1 MALNGTAERHADRP
15 TKFCNADIIPY
26 GFSILWCQFQEPFFY
41 GLSACLGFE
50 ESCGQ
55 YFHGCYHGDMMYQ
68 KRYIVK
74 RVGILDSCR
83 SSSRLRGTPLYIH
96 VTGPITRFIPAF
108 AGNAQCIRGD
118 VYNST
123 VHPRVCGEHLHP
135 QARRDGELG
144 SSPRLRGTQPA
155 GREPVRRGRFIPAFA
170 GNTPPPSRP
179 PRSAPVHPRVC
190 GEHPPTK
197 LSAAAPIGSS
207 PRLRGTLRRETRAVS
222 WSRFIPAFAGNTARP
237 AGP

>member
-55 YFHGCYHGDMMYQ
+55 YFHGCCHGDMMYQ

-74 RVGILDSCR
+74 RVEILDICR

-123 VHPRVCGEHLHP
+123 VHPRVCGERQIPYHLLRPDH
-135 QARRDGELG
+135 G
-144 SSPRLRGTQPA
+144 SSPRLRGTH
-155 GREPVRRGRFIPAFA
+155 V
-170 GNTPPPSRP
+170 SP
-179 PRSAPVHPRVC
+179 PR
-190 GEHPPTK
+190 
-197 LSAAAPIGSS
+197 GSL
-207 PRLRGTLRRETRAVS
+207 P
-222 WSRFIPAFAGNTARP
+222 SRFIPAFAGNTCIPKREETENSVHP
-237 AGP
+237 RVCGEHTGRIGPVTPVTGSSPRLR

>member
-108 AGNAQCIRGD
+108 AGNACQSSSGIAPI
-118 VYNST
+118 S

-144 SSPRLRGTQPA
+144 SSPRLRGTH
-155 GREPVRRGRFIPAFA
+155 REDRASHTGDRFIPAFA
-170 GNTPPPSRP
+170 GNTQAWTGTR
-179 PRSAPVHPRVC
+179 RFVPVHPRVC
-190 GEHPPTK
+190 GEHNQ
-197 LSAAAPIGSS
+197 LDASLFAAAGSS
-207 PRLRGTLRRETRAVS
+207 PRLRGTLLLRLGRLDPR
-222 WSRFIPAFAGNTARP
+222 RFIPAFAGNTRRRN
-237 AGP
+237 

>member
-135 QARRDGELG
+135 QARRDGEPFL
-144 SSPRLRGTQPA
+144 PVVPLRAPGGNRPA
-155 GREPVRRGRFIPAFA
+155 TACTGARIA
-170 GNTPPPSRP
+170 T
-179 PRSAPVHPRVC
+179 APNASGAVA
-190 GEHPPTK
+190 
-197 LSAAAPIGSS
+197 L
-207 PRLRGTLRRETRAVS
+207 LRRLCL
-222 WSRFIPAFAGNTARP
+222 
-237 AGP
+237 